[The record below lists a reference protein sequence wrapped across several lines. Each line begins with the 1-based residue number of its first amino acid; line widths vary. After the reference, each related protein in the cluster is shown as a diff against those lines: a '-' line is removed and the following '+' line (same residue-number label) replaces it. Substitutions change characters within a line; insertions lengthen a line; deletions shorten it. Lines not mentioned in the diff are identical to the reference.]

1 MGIRMEKLFWKD
13 AFCFGIEKID
23 NQHRHMFEIIN
34 KFIERPRS
42 TDDTEQISMV
52 LQEMAAYAREH
63 FADEEKLM
71 QEYGY
76 PGLEPHK
83 WQHAFFID
91 TTSQLLAKFMYSRHK
106 TADEIAEFLKL
117 WLTTHI
123 LKTDMKY
130 RDFFKAKTHANV
142 R

>member
-1 MGIRMEKLFWKD
+1 MEKLFWKD
-13 AFCFGIEKID
+13 SFCFGIEKID
-23 NQHRHMFEIIN
+23 HQHQHMFEIIN
-34 KFIERPRS
+34 KFIERPCS
-42 TDDTEQISMV
+42 ADDTEQISMV
-52 LQEMAAYAREH
+52 LMEMAAYAREH

-76 PGLEPHK
+76 PGFEPHK

-91 TTSQLLAKFMYSRHK
+91 ITAQLLTKFMYSRYK

-117 WLTTHI
+117 WLTNHI

-130 RDFFKAKTHANV
+130 RDFFKTKMPAGV